1 MEERIAKDIITE
13 CIRRHYEKNN
23 GIGDKTLDEIY
34 DELVLIYHIR
44 LDKRVL
50 DARIKEFMGN
60 KFSSK

>member
-1 MEERIAKDIITE
+1 MEERIPKDIITD
-13 CIRRHYEKNN
+13 CIKRHYQRNN
-23 GIGDKTLDEIY
+23 GIGDSTLNDIY
-34 DELVLIYHIR
+34 DELILIHNIK

>member
-1 MEERIAKDIITE
+1 MEERIPKDIITE

-34 DELVLIYHIR
+34 DELILIYHIR